1 MRSSERLHQ
10 LCERRK
16 ELLKDGNKREADLLK
31 KNLIPAFAPCAIMYN
46 GKARR
51 DVTGL
56 TDLCFLDIDHATDD
70 EIERVMSLL
79 RNDNHVVL
87 ASRSISNDGLHILI
101 KYSFKDKEQPWIG

>member
-1 MRSSERLHQ
+1 
-10 LCERRK
+10 
-16 ELLKDGNKREADLLK
+16 
-31 KNLIPAFAPCAIMYN
+31 MYN